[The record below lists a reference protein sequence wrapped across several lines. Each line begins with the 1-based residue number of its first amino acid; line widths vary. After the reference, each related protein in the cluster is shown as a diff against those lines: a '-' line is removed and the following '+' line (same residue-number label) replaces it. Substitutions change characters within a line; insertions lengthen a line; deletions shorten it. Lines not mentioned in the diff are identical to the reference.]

1 MFKNLLAK
9 IKMMQQERKYKR
21 NIDLNC
27 KRFYIRNA
35 VIKWYMD
42 YDQIYDV
49 CDIPAHIRAERAM
62 NKTIKRPSD
71 IDRIYKKLID
81 YEKSVA

>member
-1 MFKNLLAK
+1 MFKNLISK
-9 IKMMQQERKYKR
+9 IKMMLAERKYQR

-42 YDQIYDV
+42 YDRIYDV
-49 CDIPAHIRAERAM
+49 CDIPAHIRAERAIS
-62 NKTIKRPSD
+62 KTIKRPSD